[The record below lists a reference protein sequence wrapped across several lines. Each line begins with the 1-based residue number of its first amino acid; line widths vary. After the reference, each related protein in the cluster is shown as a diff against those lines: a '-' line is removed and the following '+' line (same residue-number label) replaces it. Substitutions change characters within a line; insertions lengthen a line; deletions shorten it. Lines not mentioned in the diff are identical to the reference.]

1 MVKIS
6 EVTKGSPAAKAGL
19 LPGDY
24 IISINDNE
32 INDVLD
38 YRFYL
43 TEKKVKIK
51 IHRESELFDVLIK
64 KDEYADIGLDFE
76 TFLMDKKHSCRNKCI
91 FCFIDQLP
99 KGMRETLYFKDDDSR
114 LSFLQGNYITLTN
127 LSESEIKRICDM
139 KLSPMNVSVH
149 TTNPQLRCDMLKN
162 KNAGNVMDTLRSFA
176 ESGIKIHAQIVLCR
190 DVNDKA
196 ELDLTM
202 RDLASLY
209 PSLESCSIVPAGLTR
224 YRDGLYP
231 LKPFSKQECA
241 EIIAQVTEFSNECLE
256 KYGSRIFFAA
266 DEFYIKS
273 ETELPDNDSYEGYPQ
288 IENGVGLITSMKTEF
303 ESELEYIDEYNIKKE
318 KHCSIATGEAAFG
331 FISSLVEK
339 LSEICYNLDCKVYC
353 IENEFFGENITV
365 AGLITGG
372 DLISQLK
379 GKEIGDTLYIPS
391 VMLRSGE
398 DVFLDDISVSDVEGA
413 LGVKVKTI
421 KNDGAEFI
429 ASILE

>member
-76 TFLMDKKHSCRNKCI
+76 TFLMDKNHSCRNKCI

-162 KNAGNVMDTLRSFA
+162 KNAGNVMDTLRAFA

-413 LGVKVKTI
+413 LGVNVKTI
-421 KNDGAEFI
+421 KYDGAEFI

>member
-1 MVKIS
+1 MVKVS
-6 EVTKGSPAAKAGL
+6 EVIKGSPAAKAGL

-24 IISINDNE
+24 IISINDKE

-51 IHRESELFDVLIK
+51 VHRDAELFDVVIK
-64 KDEYADIGLDFE
+64 KDEYADIGLEFE
-76 TFLMDKKHSCRNKCI
+76 TFLMDNKHSCRNKCI

-99 KGMRETLYFKDDDSR
+99 KGMRDTLYFKDDDSR

-127 LSESEIKRICDM
+127 LSDSEIKRICDM

-149 TTNPQLRCDMLKN
+149 TTNPVLRCKMLKN
-162 KNAGNVMDTLRSFA
+162 KNAGTVMDSLRAFA
-176 ESGIKIHAQIVLCR
+176 AAGIKIHAQIVLCR
-190 DVNDKA
+190 DVNDGE
-196 ELDLTM
+196 ELDSTM

-209 PSLESCSIVPAGLTR
+209 PSLESCSVVPAGLTK
-224 YRDGLYP
+224 YREGLYP
-231 LKPFSKQECA
+231 LEPFSKRECA
-241 EIIAQVTEFSNECLE
+241 EVISQVTEFSEKCLE
-256 KYGSRIFFAA
+256 KYGERIFFPA
-266 DEFYIKS
+266 DEFYIKA
-273 ETELPDNDSYEGYPQ
+273 ETELPDDDFYEGYPQ

-303 ESELEYIDEYNIKKE
+303 EYELGYIDEYDTEKK
-318 KHCSIATGEAAFG
+318 KHCSVATGEAAFG

-339 LSEICYNLDCKVYC
+339 LKEICYNLDCKVYC

-379 GKEIGDTLYIPS
+379 GKDIGDTLYIPS

-398 DVFLDDISVSDVEGA
+398 DVFLDDITVSDVESA
-413 LGVKVKTI
+413 LGVKVKPI

>member
-99 KGMRETLYFKDDDSR
+99 GGMRETLYFKDDDSR

-149 TTNPQLRCDMLKN
+149 TTNPVLRCDMLKN

-421 KNDGAEFI
+421 KNDGAAFI

>member
-99 KGMRETLYFKDDDSR
+99 GGMRETLYFKDDDSR

-149 TTNPQLRCDMLKN
+149 TTNPVLRCDMLKN

>member
-99 KGMRETLYFKDDDSR
+99 GGMRETLYFKDDDSR

-149 TTNPQLRCDMLKN
+149 TTNPVLRCDMLKN

-339 LSEICYNLDCKVYC
+339 LREICYNLDCKVYC

-398 DVFLDDISVSDVEGA
+398 DVFLDDISVSDVEFA